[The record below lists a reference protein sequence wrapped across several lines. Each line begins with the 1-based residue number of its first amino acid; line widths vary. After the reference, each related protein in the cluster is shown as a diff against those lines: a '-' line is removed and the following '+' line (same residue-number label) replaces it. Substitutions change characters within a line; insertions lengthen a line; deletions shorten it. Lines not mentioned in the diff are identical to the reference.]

1 MENELIKIFDEDSKQ
16 IGVATRKDVHTIGY
30 WHESFHCWFISRE
43 VGKDYIYLQL
53 RSEEKKDY
61 PNLLDITAAGHL
73 LAHETI
79 EDGIREVKEELGIDV
94 SFDEL
99 VSLGVIKDC
108 MINEGFI
115 DKELAHVFLYHS
127 KKVFGEFHLQ
137 EEEVSGLFKAEF
149 EHFYD
154 LWLEKKDEIRVEG
167 FKINKRGEKVL
178 LNKIVGKNDLVPHEN
193 SYYERVVRFIYKNIN
208 D

>member
-1 MENELIKIFDEDSKQ
+1 MENELMKIFDEDSKQ
-16 IGVATRKDVHTIGY
+16 IGVAARKDVHTIGY
-30 WHESFHCWFISRE
+30 WHESFHCWFISNE
-43 VGKDYIYLQL
+43 DGKDYIYLQL

-94 SFDEL
+94 TFDEL
-99 VSLGVIKDC
+99 VPLGVIKDS

-127 KKVFGEFHLQ
+127 KKAFDEFHLQ
-137 EEEVSGLFKAEF
+137 KEEVSGLFKAKL

-154 LWLEKKDEIRVEG
+154 LWLEEKDEIRIEG
-167 FKINKRGEKVL
+167 FKINKRGEKMF